1 MLLELFFGYNKIEE
15 VFDVENITL
24 LLVED
29 EESLADFIETELKFE
44 GYQVIWAKDGQEAL
58 EYYQT
63 QKIDLILLDWMLP
76 KYDGITVARRIR
88 KDSDVPIIMMT
99 AKNQTAD
106 IVQGLD
112 TGLDDYITKPFEIE
126 ELFARIRVIQRR
138 LHSETHQETSLK
150 YKQLEL
156 DIAKHQVKIDQE
168 EIYLTPKE
176 FGVLHELM
184 KTPEEVKSRDELLNS
199 VWGYEFFGQT
209 NVVDVYVRTLRKK
222 LQHADKLVQTVRGVG
237 YVLRDSDEK

>member
-1 MLLELFFGYNKIEE
+1 M
-15 VFDVENITL
+15 ENITL

>member
-1 MLLELFFGYNKIEE
+1 MLLGLFFGYNKIEE
-15 VFDVENITL
+15 VFDLENITL

-150 YKQLEL
+150 YKELEL
-156 DIAKHQVKIDQE
+156 DIAKHQVKINQE

>member
-1 MLLELFFGYNKIEE
+1 MLLRLFFGYNKIEE
-15 VFDVENITL
+15 VFDLENITL

-63 QKIDLILLDWMLP
+63 QKIDVILLDWMLP

-88 KDSDVPIIMMT
+88 KDSDIPIIMMT

>member
-1 MLLELFFGYNKIEE
+1 M
-15 VFDVENITL
+15 ENITL
-24 LLVED
+24 LLVDD

>member
-1 MLLELFFGYNKIEE
+1 M
-15 VFDVENITL
+15 ENITL

-63 QKIDLILLDWMLP
+63 QKIDVILLDWMLP

-88 KDSDVPIIMMT
+88 KDSDIPIIMMT